1 MFDWLGRLFG
11 TDKAAASLIDNIS
24 NGLDKIYY
32 SEEEKA
38 DDKAKAKVEASNLLI
53 NWLSSTQGSNLA
65 RRIIALS
72 VTAIWAL
79 QYVSA
84 MLMLAIVP
92 WVDAQTTID
101 ALTASATS
109 FRESGAQID
118 GAMMLVLGFYF
129 AAPHLG
135 SVVTTAMNKFS
146 GKKE

>member
-11 TDKAAASLIDNIS
+11 TDKAATSLIDNIS

-32 SEEEKA
+32 SDEEKA
-38 DDKAKAKVEASNLLI
+38 DNKLKAQEQASGLLI
-53 NWLSSTQGSNLA
+53 DWLSSTQGSNLA

-79 QYVSA
+79 QYLAA
-84 MLMLAIVP
+84 MLMLAFVP
-92 WVDAQTTID
+92 WVDTQTTVE
-101 ALTASATS
+101 ALTQSAAS
-109 FRESGAQID
+109 FKESGAQID

-129 AAPHLG
+129 AAPHL
-135 SVVTTAMNKFS
+135 STIVNTAMNKFS

>member
-38 DDKAKAKVEASNLLI
+38 EDKAKAKVEASNLLI

-79 QYVSA
+79 QYVAA